1 MIINHFVYNWRYNE
15 FKILIEFS
23 DDSRELVKQYSSKKM
38 DMKAYDDVSQR
49 TSNIAAQQ
57 KIAEGIR
64 DNGLGNGGGM
74 VYGMNIAQN
83 LGPTAETK
91 SKMSLDE
98 QIETLKKLKEL
109 VDIGILT
116 QEEFDAKKKEGTYVR
131 YPEREELNAEIN
143 ESLIVEY
150 YNR

>member
-15 FKILIEFS
+15 FEILIEFS

-64 DNGLGNGGGM
+64 DNGLGNSGGM
-74 VYGMNIAQN
+74 VYGLNIAQN

-116 QEEFDAKKKEGTYVR
+116 QEEFDAKKKEIMG
-131 YPEREELNAEIN
+131 L
-143 ESLIVEY
+143 
-150 YNR
+150 

>member
-15 FKILIEFS
+15 FEILIEFS

-64 DNGLGNGGGM
+64 DNGLGNSGGM

-116 QEEFDAKKKEGTYVR
+116 QEEFDAKKKEIIG
-131 YPEREELNAEIN
+131 L
-143 ESLIVEY
+143 
-150 YNR
+150 

>member
-15 FKILIEFS
+15 FEILIEFS

-38 DMKAYDDVSQR
+38 DMKAYDDVSHR

-64 DNGLGNGGGM
+64 DNGLGNSGGM

-116 QEEFDAKKKEGTYVR
+116 QEEFDAKKKEIMG
-131 YPEREELNAEIN
+131 L
-143 ESLIVEY
+143 
-150 YNR
+150 

>member
-1 MIINHFVYNWRYNE
+1 MISKGFILYKNGKIPFVIRDYRME
-15 FKILIEFS
+15 LFS

-64 DNGLGNGGGM
+64 DNGLGNSGGM

-98 QIETLKKLKEL
+98 QIELSK
-109 VDIGILT
+109 
-116 QEEFDAKKKEGTYVR
+116 A
-131 YPEREELNAEIN
+131 
-143 ESLIVEY
+143 
-150 YNR
+150 

>member
-15 FKILIEFS
+15 FEILIEFS

-64 DNGLGNGGGM
+64 DNGLGNSGGM

-83 LGPTAETK
+83 LGPTVETK

-116 QEEFDAKKKEGTYVR
+116 QEEFDAKKKEIMG
-131 YPEREELNAEIN
+131 L
-143 ESLIVEY
+143 
-150 YNR
+150 

>member
-15 FKILIEFS
+15 FEILIEFS

-64 DNGLGNGGGM
+64 DNVLGNSGGM

-116 QEEFDAKKKEGTYVR
+116 HEEFDAKKKEIMG
-131 YPEREELNAEIN
+131 L
-143 ESLIVEY
+143 
-150 YNR
+150 

>member
-15 FKILIEFS
+15 FEILIEFS
-23 DDSRELVKQYSSKKM
+23 DDSRELVKQYFSKKM

-83 LGPTAETK
+83 LGPTVETK

-116 QEEFDAKKKEGTYVR
+116 QEEFDAKKKEIMG
-131 YPEREELNAEIN
+131 L
-143 ESLIVEY
+143 
-150 YNR
+150 

>member
-15 FKILIEFS
+15 FEILIEFS

-64 DNGLGNGGGM
+64 DNGLGNSGGM

-116 QEEFDAKKKEGTYVR
+116 QEEFDAKKKQLLG
-131 YPEREELNAEIN
+131 L
-143 ESLIVEY
+143 
-150 YNR
+150 

>member
-15 FKILIEFS
+15 FEILIEFS
-23 DDSRELVKQYSSKKM
+23 DDSRELFKQYSSKKM

-64 DNGLGNGGGM
+64 DNGLGNSGGM

-116 QEEFDAKKKEGTYVR
+116 QEEFDAKKKEIMG
-131 YPEREELNAEIN
+131 L
-143 ESLIVEY
+143 
-150 YNR
+150 

>member
-1 MIINHFVYNWRYNE
+1 MIINHFVYNWRYNKFE
-15 FKILIEFS
+15 ILIEFS

-83 LGPTAETK
+83 LGPTVETK

-116 QEEFDAKKKEGTYVR
+116 QEEFDAKKKEIMG
-131 YPEREELNAEIN
+131 L
-143 ESLIVEY
+143 
-150 YNR
+150 

>member
-15 FKILIEFS
+15 FEILIEFS

-64 DNGLGNGGGM
+64 DNGLGNSGGM

-116 QEEFDAKKKEGTYVR
+116 QEEFDAKKKEIRG
-131 YPEREELNAEIN
+131 L
-143 ESLIVEY
+143 
-150 YNR
+150 

>member
-15 FKILIEFS
+15 FEILIEFS
-23 DDSRELVKQYSSKKM
+23 DDSRELVKQYFSKKM

-64 DNGLGNGGGM
+64 DNGLGNSGGM

-116 QEEFDAKKKEGTYVR
+116 QEEFDAKKKEIMG
-131 YPEREELNAEIN
+131 L
-143 ESLIVEY
+143 
-150 YNR
+150 

>member
-1 MIINHFVYNWRYNE
+1 MIINKFVYNWRYNE

-23 DDSRELVKQYSSKKM
+23 DDSRELVKQYFSKKM

-64 DNGLGNGGGM
+64 DNGLGNSGGM

-116 QEEFDAKKKEGTYVR
+116 QEEFDAKKKEIMG
-131 YPEREELNAEIN
+131 L
-143 ESLIVEY
+143 
-150 YNR
+150 

>member
-1 MIINHFVYNWRYNE
+1 MIINYFVYNWRYNE
-15 FKILIEFS
+15 FEILIEFS

-64 DNGLGNGGGM
+64 DNGLGNSGGM

-116 QEEFDAKKKEGTYVR
+116 QEEFDAKKKEIMG
-131 YPEREELNAEIN
+131 L
-143 ESLIVEY
+143 
-150 YNR
+150 

>member
-15 FKILIEFS
+15 FEILIEFS
-23 DDSRELVKQYSSKKM
+23 DDSRELVKQYFSKKM

-109 VDIGILT
+109 VDIGIFT
-116 QEEFDAKKKEGTYVR
+116 QEEFDAKKKEIMG
-131 YPEREELNAEIN
+131 L
-143 ESLIVEY
+143 
-150 YNR
+150 

>member
-15 FKILIEFS
+15 FEILIEFS

-38 DMKAYDDVSQR
+38 DMKAYDYVSQR

-64 DNGLGNGGGM
+64 DNGLGNSGGM

-116 QEEFDAKKKEGTYVR
+116 QEEFDAKKKEIMG
-131 YPEREELNAEIN
+131 L
-143 ESLIVEY
+143 
-150 YNR
+150 

>member
-1 MIINHFVYNWRYNE
+1 MIINHFVYNWRDNE
-15 FKILIEFS
+15 FEILIEFS
-23 DDSRELVKQYSSKKM
+23 DDSRELVKQYFSKKM

-116 QEEFDAKKKEGTYVR
+116 QEEFDAKKKEIMG
-131 YPEREELNAEIN
+131 L
-143 ESLIVEY
+143 
-150 YNR
+150 

>member
-15 FKILIEFS
+15 FEILIEFS

-64 DNGLGNGGGM
+64 DNGLGNSGGM

-116 QEEFDAKKKEGTYVR
+116 QEEFDAKKKEIMG
-131 YPEREELNAEIN
+131 L
-143 ESLIVEY
+143 
-150 YNR
+150 

>member
-15 FKILIEFS
+15 FEILIEFS

-64 DNGLGNGGGM
+64 DNGLGNCGGM

-116 QEEFDAKKKEGTYVR
+116 QEEFDAKKKEIMG
-131 YPEREELNAEIN
+131 L
-143 ESLIVEY
+143 
-150 YNR
+150 

>member
-15 FKILIEFS
+15 FEILIEFS

-38 DMKAYDDVSQR
+38 DMKTYDDVSQR

-64 DNGLGNGGGM
+64 DNGLGNSGGM

-116 QEEFDAKKKEGTYVR
+116 QEEFDAKKKEIMG
-131 YPEREELNAEIN
+131 L
-143 ESLIVEY
+143 
-150 YNR
+150 

>member
-15 FKILIEFS
+15 FEILIEFS
-23 DDSRELVKQYSSKKM
+23 DDSRELVKQYFSKKM

-64 DNGLGNGGGM
+64 DNGLGNSGGM
-74 VYGMNIAQN
+74 FYGMNIAQN

-116 QEEFDAKKKEGTYVR
+116 QEEFDAKKKEIMG
-131 YPEREELNAEIN
+131 L
-143 ESLIVEY
+143 
-150 YNR
+150 

>member
-15 FKILIEFS
+15 FEILIEFS
-23 DDSRELVKQYSSKKM
+23 DDSRELVKQYFSKKM

-116 QEEFDAKKKEGTYVR
+116 QEEFDAKKKEIMG
-131 YPEREELNAEIN
+131 L
-143 ESLIVEY
+143 
-150 YNR
+150 

>member
-15 FKILIEFS
+15 FEILIEFS

-116 QEEFDAKKKEGTYVR
+116 QEEFDAKKKEIMG
-131 YPEREELNAEIN
+131 L
-143 ESLIVEY
+143 
-150 YNR
+150 

>member
-15 FKILIEFS
+15 FEILIEFS

-64 DNGLGNGGGM
+64 DNGLGNSGGM

-116 QEEFDAKKKEGTYVR
+116 QEEFDAKKKEIMDY
-131 YPEREELNAEIN
+131 NF
-143 ESLIVEY
+143 IVC
-150 YNR
+150 NRNNN